1 MSTGV
6 PPIQSAL
13 LPEDVRKAGP
23 KAERLYETAL
33 SFEGVLV
40 DQLTQSL
47 GSTLDS
53 AGSSDGSD
61 GSDDGEDTTDAASS
75 LTAQMIPDALSQSIT
90 ASGGLGLAHQLYE
103 ALGGSKL
110 AGSADT
116 APATTEDG
124 GAT

>member
-1 MSTGV
+1 MSTGL

-23 KAERLYETAL
+23 KAERLYQTAL
-33 SFEGVLV
+33 AFENVLV

-53 AGSSDGSD
+53 TGGSATSD
-61 GSDDGEDTTDAASS
+61 GSDDGGDTTDAASA

-110 AGSADT
+110 AGAADP
-116 APATTEDG
+116 APASAEDG